1 MERKEYEAPKVTRIE
16 IGFEDR
22 IIAAGCDMAYGEGK
36 CGVDVMYPNQS

>member
-22 IIAAGCDMAYGEGK
+22 IIAALCSAYDYAS
-36 CGVDVMYPNQS
+36 CADDTITS

>member
-22 IIAAGCDMAYGEGK
+22 IIAAACNKEPRECSTPAYL
-36 CGVDVMYPNQS
+36 S

>member
-22 IIAAGCDMAYGEGK
+22 IIAASCYPSADGPWMEGL
-36 CGVDVMYPNQS
+36 NS

>member
-22 IIAAGCDMAYGEGK
+22 IIVAGCNKEPRECSTPAYL
-36 CGVDVMYPNQS
+36 S

>member
-22 IIAAGCDMAYGEGK
+22 IIVAGCDHDDFVGCLG
-36 CGVDVMYPNQS
+36 DWDNS

>member
-22 IIAAGCDMAYGEGK
+22 IIAAGCDQLSDESCDTGRF
-36 CGVDVMYPNQS
+36 S